1 MSTERNG
8 GLAVPHSTEFVPSS
22 QPEDNTYSVD
32 QPTRCESDMPLQQTK
47 ATKYPK

>member
-1 MSTERNG
+1 VALQFLIQQHSF
-8 GLAVPHSTEFVPSS
+8 PHPS
-22 QPEDNTYSVD
+22 QGDNTYSVD